1 MALYKGQQKI
11 TPVKVVK
18 KGGDYYV
25 EQVNNADGTCILNI
39 TDADSVNKWK
49 EYYMH
54 IRTDKNRDYSIRS
67 AYI

>member
-25 EQVNNADGTCILNI
+25 EQVNNADGTCVLILLMRI
-39 TDADSVNKWK
+39 V
-49 EYYMH
+49 
-54 IRTDKNRDYSIRS
+54 
-67 AYI
+67 